1 MISPSEM
8 ISDRCVFIQYPDM
21 KTRLN
26 KSQLSKLPG
35 FEDFF
40 LELENAYHVTRE
52 QILEAV
58 SELGLVKGRIRT
70 FFLVRRHL
78 NKKQRV

>member
-1 MISPSEM
+1 M
-8 ISDRCVFIQYPDM
+8 ISDHCILIQYPDM

-26 KSQLSKLPG
+26 KSQLSRLPA
-35 FEDFF
+35 FEEFF
-40 LELENAYHVTRE
+40 LELESVYHITRE